1 MITTYPVVRKVGVA
15 VVGFSV
21 LAVGVAL
28 IVLPGPAILVIP
40 LGLAILAKEF
50 PWAQRLL
57 DRAKALGRR
66 LVGGRRLR
74 SLVGR

>member
-1 MITTYPVVRKVGVA
+1 MISTYPVVRKVGVA

-21 LAVGVAL
+21 LTVGVAL

-40 LGLAILAKEF
+40 LGLAILGKEF

-57 DRAKALGRR
+57 DRARGLGRR
-66 LVGGRRLR
+66 LIGTRRLR
-74 SLVGR
+74 SLVRR